1 MKEETVAIPRKVLK
15 DIVDQLDRVLKL
27 AEGEKQHE

>member
-1 MKEETVAIPRKVLK
+1 MTEETVSIPRKVLE
-15 DIVDQLDRVLKL
+15 DIVDQLDRVLKI

>member
-1 MKEETVAIPRKVLK
+1 MTEETVAIPRKVLV

-27 AEGEKQHE
+27 AEGDKKQ

>member
-1 MKEETVAIPRKVLK
+1 MTEETVAIPRKVLE

-27 AEGEKQHE
+27 AEGEKKQ

>member
-1 MKEETVAIPRKVLK
+1 MSQSISIPRKVLE
-15 DIVDQLDRVLKL
+15 DIIDQLDRVLKL

>member
-1 MKEETVAIPRKVLK
+1 MSESVSIPRKVLEE
-15 DIVDQLDRVLKL
+15 IVDQLDRALKI